1 MAAFSGMN
9 YAAPMMYGT
18 LARNIISVGNLAKCM
33 AIEDA
38 ISSGETR
45 TVAPL
50 AWDSN
55 PLGITFGEP
64 VFETYRGAIVGNLF
78 VIAGFPLVGLG
89 AAYAKSRINGKSFE
103 KLIDELHVPG
113 LIALP
118 LSVLAPATIGAAST
132 MVSYSYNTATSMT
145 GGDLAL
151 VTMAAAYG
159 AIAPLALY
167 TWLGSYFRNHGILK
181 DIKEKP
187 KKLESVI
194 DQATHV
200 LSWVMHATQE
210 WKNSP
215 MKERFEPIIE
225 PVSKPFFPSLD
236 LSNAL
241 ALSLIDGVA
250 SQCSYQKCCVVSSG
264 LSSAICAAYLL
275 THLISNP
282 CLVRFDKA
290 TLPSLE
296 AMITLVSAFSL
307 ATNLSRGSTNLLDD
321 AELITQ
327 IAFYTTWVMTSVAI
341 LDNLYPLIRSGVQM
355 IRKRNDIGSNVRPR
369 LTSLI
374 DASDS
379 QELLTITDHALG
391 RHPERI
397 LSPRDVSH
405 MRHPPLQQ
413 RSSPRLTPL
422 LHDGHHR
429 REESPRYVNQQ
440 TQPHN
445 RQGNQQHRQ
454 HNPRQDMPLR
464 NNDRASLAAASHSP
478 RSIMTQNEIL
488 AHSNQLRAQR
498 DMPLRNNDPASLIAA
513 ASRSAGSMMTR
524 DEIFAHFNRLRA
536 QRGATQDPIQT
547 TM

>member
-1 MAAFSGMN
+1 
-9 YAAPMMYGT
+9 
-18 LARNIISVGNLAKCM
+18 M
-33 AIEDA
+33 AIEEETA
-38 ISSGETR
+38 SGETR
-45 TVAPL
+45 TVDPL

-64 VFETYRGAIVGNLF
+64 LFETYRGAIVGNLF

-167 TWLGSYFRNHGILK
+167 TWLGSYFRRSGILK

-210 WKNSP
+210 WKNSA

-341 LDNLYPLIRSGVQM
+341 LDNLYPLIRSGVQL
-355 IRKRNDIGSNVRPR
+355 IRQRNDIGSNTRR
-369 LTSLI
+369 TLTSLI

-379 QELLTITDHALG
+379 QELLTIADYTRG
-391 RHPERI
+391 RQSEHLRSPHTFQPDNRQVDQPHRQQNAQKEPSLKNNDRASSLAAAFYAPASMTTRDEI
-397 LSPRDVSH
+397 FARFNRLRDQRQATQDVIQIAGASRSPRPMVTRKEGSV
-405 MRHPPLQQ
+405 P
-413 RSSPRLTPL
+413 RSTLI
-422 LHDGHHR
+422 LHDGHH
-429 REESPRYVNQQ
+429 PGIPNPQK
-440 TQPHN
+440 QPQNRTFQPDN
-445 RQGNQQHRQ
+445 RQVDQRHRQ
-454 HNPRQDMPLR
+454 QNTQQDLPLR
-464 NNDRASLAAASHSP
+464 NNDRASPVAAA
-478 RSIMTQNEIL
+478 
-488 AHSNQLRAQR
+488 LR
-498 DMPLRNNDPASLIAA
+498 PP
-513 ASRSAGSMMTR
+513 GSMTTR
-524 DEIFAHFNRLRA
+524 DEIFAHFNQLRA
-536 QRGATQDPIQT
+536 QRGRTQDA
-547 TM
+547 